1 MPTQTATVVDS
12 SVFIIDR
19 IEASA
24 SENHEH
30 GLLTRLGVHD
40 DDKFRSSV
48 NTVRASPANLPV
60 DNGRP
65 VGLTAA
71 QSRLIDVKIAC
82 GARELNA
89 TCPLQPGEQETT
101 PVRGGLLSRSWQHL
115 PAGTPVVTRTTN
127 FWTVH
132 VAWPGLRLVNN
143 EVLEP
148 TKPTLLATGAADPC
162 WAWDRPIP
170 DTADSKLL
178 FNTISTVLSAGL
190 SISGFGFLVPFLT
203 FFGSQEFKAV
213 SLKDVFQIAT
223 CAAQKV
229 AKAQDIEDITNALS
243 AMDQELK
250 DTYLPAKLAI
260 KGLAGSARTERMQ
273 HAEDI
278 GISILT
284 NKRGNLGALTGDD
297 LGFDGLVPY
306 AVQASAV
313 LALYQELST
322 VDASVQTPAQST
334 YITSMKLFATEAAD
348 HVLHTVDSI
357 KSTRRN
363 AIVLVMHEGDITRC
377 SGGLSPICVVV
388 GRKIIGASWEDQ
400 ISGASSGNKNYVG
413 YTSDS
418 DGRIQSYISQCR
430 ASMDEHATAVMQELD
445 TKLQP
450 LVDAANTFNKIPSPP
465 PLG

>member
-1 MPTQTATVVDS
+1 MPIQTATFVNS

-19 IEASA
+19 IEPSV

-30 GLLTRLGVHD
+30 GLLTRLGVYD
-40 DDKFRSSV
+40 DEKFRSLV
-48 NTVRASPANLPV
+48 NTVRASPTNLPV
-60 DNGRP
+60 DNSRP
-65 VGLTAA
+65 GGLTEA
-71 QSRLIDVKIAC
+71 QSRLLDIKIAC
-82 GARELNA
+82 GVRELNA
-89 TCPLQPGEQETT
+89 TCPLQPDEQETT
-101 PVRGGLLSRSWQHL
+101 PMQSGLLSSSWQHL
-115 PAGTPVVTRTTN
+115 PEGTPVVTRTTN

-132 VAWPGLRLVNN
+132 VAWPDLRFVNN

-148 TKPTLLATGAADPC
+148 TKRTLLMAGAPDPC

-170 DTADSKLL
+170 DTADAKLL
-178 FNTISTVLSAGL
+178 FDTISALLAAAL
-190 SISGFGFLVPFLT
+190 NLSGFGFLAPFLT
-203 FFGSQEFKAV
+203 FFGSQKFKALN
-213 SLKDVFQIAT
+213 LKDVFQIAT

-243 AMDQELK
+243 AMDRELN

-260 KGLAGSARTERMQ
+260 KGLAGSARTEKMQ
-273 HAEDI
+273 HAEAI
-278 GISILT
+278 GVSILT
-284 NKRGNLGALTGDD
+284 TKRDNLGALTGDD

-306 AVQASAV
+306 ALQTSAV

-322 VDASVQTPAQST
+322 VDASVQMPAQST
-334 YITSMKLFATEAAD
+334 YITSMKAFATEAAN

-357 KSTRRN
+357 KSTRRS

-377 SGGLSPICVVV
+377 SGGLQPTCIVV
-388 GRKIIGASWEDQ
+388 GRKTIGASWEDQ
-400 ISGASSGNKNYVG
+400 ISGDSSGNKKYVG

-418 DGRIQSYISQCR
+418 DDQIQSYISQCR
-430 ASMDEHATAVMQELD
+430 AAMDQHVTAVMHELD

-465 PLG
+465 PLS